1 MRLTTARYFTPS
13 GQSIQATGI
22 EPDIFV
28 TPATIESA
36 EPAQRRREADL
47 RGALENSGGTNGDE
61 PTGEPDAESEDDEP
75 EDFQL
80 ARAVDLLRGLALF
93 NERVVN

>member
-1 MRLTTARYFTPS
+1 MVGLLLRWSDGPTE
-13 GQSIQATGI
+13 
-22 EPDIFV
+22 EPD
-28 TPATIESA
+28 T
-36 EPAQRRREADL
+36 EAD
-47 RGALENSGGTNGDE
+47 SE
-61 PTGEPDAESEDDEP
+61 PDTEADSEPDAESEDDEP

>member
-1 MRLTTARYFTPS
+1 MA
-13 GQSIQATGI
+13 Q
-22 EPDIFV
+22 
-28 TPATIESA
+28 ATIESA
-36 EPAQRRREADL
+36 EPARRRREADL
-47 RGALENSGGTNGDE
+47 RGALENPSGTNGDGPTEE
-61 PTGEPDAESEDDEP
+61 PDTEADSEPDAESEDDEP